1 MSKKEQKN
9 VDVVE
14 NIKDENVSKELVE
27 NWIENANE
35 PTTTPDETQN
45 DENWTNQ
52 DETKP
57 ENDEQKDEE
66 ENATDKN
73 VENWT
78 NPDETQNDDENVM
91 KTTDVSDSTKNHD
104 NVENVV
110 EDQKWLIHVK
120 AIFNR
125 WSIDKGCEYWI
136 EQKFFEEK
144 KYLFEVLD

>member
-9 VDVVE
+9 VEVVE
-14 NIKDENVSKELVE
+14 NLKDENVSKENIE
-27 NWIENANE
+27 NWTENANE

-66 ENATDKN
+66 ENATD
-73 VENWT
+73 
-78 NPDETQNDDENVM
+78 ENVM
-91 KTTDVSDSTKNHD
+91 KTTDGSDSTKNQN

-110 EDQKWLIHVK
+110 KDQKWLIHVK
-120 AIFNR
+120 AIYNR

-136 EQKFFEEK
+136 EPKFFEEK